1 MERHHAPGLSG
12 YRPFVVAQAHITLLM
27 VIVNLGTQLTKEAA
41 LMKTSSST
49 VWFTV
54 LDERI
59 EVNEV
64 TVEEKPE

>member
-1 MERHHAPGLSG
+1 
-12 YRPFVVAQAHITLLM
+12 
-27 VIVNLGTQLTKEAA
+27 
-41 LMKTSSST
+41 MKTSSST